1 MADEASTQQAGEEA
15 AVKRGQ
21 KKGLRM
27 LAPDTRDAMLSIAE
41 KVSFKAGDLIFAEGD
56 QTNDF
61 YLIEE
66 GHVIGFRAG
75 HGDEVEWQVA
85 RLGPG
90 DVLGEVSFLDGG
102 PRQIS
107 VRADTDGTLLKVHP
121 FDLLAL
127 ENGDHFYDNLRA
139 SIGITVVE
147 RMRVSTEKQIAALKR
162 QLEDA
167 KTQQQFGHF
176 LLFTI
181 SIFLISTMLFYLVAE
196 DYVQDVYDPGFSW
209 QTVFFLAVPCLLII
223 KLMKI
228 PLADLGIKREGFWR
242 ALVESIIICIVI
254 TIPAAVYMF
263 GFRETPAG
271 GSTGVTVDG
280 LFLVQYLAHSLFQE
294 VGSRG
299 LLQGLFQKFLNDTKG
314 HRAIF
319 MTSVVFASLHI
330 TFGIDAVVIT
340 FFASIVFGYVY
351 LRQKNLIGVTVL
363 HYWLGVLAALL
374 VAI

>member
-1 MADEASTQQAGEEA
+1 MADEVSTQQSGDA
-15 AVKRGQ
+15 AMANARQV
-21 KKGLRM
+21 KGLRM
-27 LAPDTRDAMLSIAE
+27 LAPDTRDAMFSIAQ

-56 QTNDF
+56 QTNNF

-66 GHVIGFRAG
+66 GHVVGFRAG
-75 HGDEVEWQVA
+75 HGDEEDWLVA
-85 RLGPG
+85 RLEPG

-107 VRADTDGTLLKVHP
+107 VRADTDCTLLNFHP
-121 FDLLAL
+121 FDLLEL

-147 RMRVSTEKQIAALKR
+147 RMRVSTEKQIAALRR
-162 QLEDA
+162 QLEDS
-167 KTQQQFGHF
+167 KTQQQFGQF
-176 LLFTI
+176 LIFTI
-181 SIFLISTMLFYLVAE
+181 SIFLVSTMLFYLVAE

-223 KLMKI
+223 KIMKI

-242 ALVESIIICIVI
+242 SLGESVIICAVI
-254 TIPAAVYMF
+254 T
-263 GFRETPAG
+263 TPAVIYLYG
-271 GSTGVTVDG
+271 FKETTTGDGMGVTVDG
-280 LFLVQYLAHSLFQE
+280 LFLIQYLAHSLFQE

-299 LLQGLFQKFLNDTKG
+299 LIQGLFQKFLNDTKG
-314 HRAIF
+314 HRAVF
-319 MTSVVFASLHI
+319 MTSVVFSSLHI

-340 FFASIVFGYVY
+340 FFASIIFGYVY

-363 HYWLGVLAALL
+363 HYWLGVLAAIV
-374 VAI
+374 VAF